1 MSYAGL
7 VWYCQ
12 NPLSDWFL
20 ERVWAPR
27 SGLALSLAKVAAE
40 GLGGSWDHTGGM

>member
-1 MSYAGL
+1 MSYASL
-7 VWYCQ
+7 VWYGQ
-12 NPLSDWFL
+12 NPVTDWVL

-40 GLGGSWDHTGGM
+40 GLGGSYDHTLGM